1 MIHRPAVGSS
11 LGPKAAPSL
20 LSIGESSKHMIQI
33 IQLLEERSMSFS
45 FCLNKTDVLVLCAMT
60 QLYQTLDLKH
70 DSKLT
75 KDAERL
81 VNSVLK
87 VLLKSKAA
95 GTYDL
100 KRVASMLI
108 SVEEPPTAPAAR
120 ASPETSMAA
129 PPSKSSPQVTISKK
143 KPMYALGRH
152 MSASMSETDLLLQQE
167 KLRRMTMP
175 TSSAV
180 RPDFYRSQSR
190 SSFDD
195 SMQFPTMPRH
205 DQGFSISQI
214 QQSMMRMSPT
224 RKVKPNLDYLSL
236 GTTPSTSQPTSPVQT
251 RVPPS
256 QVAAQHHQR
265 PQPLY
270 PTNQVAQKGGSGVG
284 MSVTE
289 WETLL
294 GTLDGGQMNVYD
306 AIYGGPGVSLEN
318 PNTVTANYGDWSPDS
333 WDLTSFNIGD
343 LTSNPAAPQSVLSL
357 SDDSLSSGDDLAT
370 SDLYLSMGNDEFRN
384 NLLHP
389 TRSAH
394 DAGLILDGV
403 DLNLGL

>member
-1 MIHRPAVGSS
+1 
-11 LGPKAAPSL
+11 
-20 LSIGESSKHMIQI
+20 
-33 IQLLEERSMSFS
+33 
-45 FCLNKTDVLVLCAMT
+45 
-60 QLYQTLDLKH
+60 
-70 DSKLT
+70 
-75 KDAERL
+75 
-81 VNSVLK
+81 
-87 VLLKSKAA
+87 
-95 GTYDL
+95 
-100 KRVASMLI
+100 
-108 SVEEPPTAPAAR
+108 
-120 ASPETSMAA
+120 
-129 PPSKSSPQVTISKK
+129 
-143 KPMYALGRH
+143 
-152 MSASMSETDLLLQQE
+152 
-167 KLRRMTMP
+167 
-175 TSSAV
+175 
-180 RPDFYRSQSR
+180 
-190 SSFDD
+190 
-195 SMQFPTMPRH
+195 
-205 DQGFSISQI
+205 
-214 QQSMMRMSPT
+214 
-224 RKVKPNLDYLSL
+224 
-236 GTTPSTSQPTSPVQT
+236 
-251 RVPPS
+251 
-256 QVAAQHHQR
+256 
-265 PQPLY
+265 
-270 PTNQVAQKGGSGVG
+270 

>member
-1 MIHRPAVGSS
+1 
-11 LGPKAAPSL
+11 
-20 LSIGESSKHMIQI
+20 MIQI

-70 DSKLT
+70 ESKLT

-87 VLLKSKAA
+87 ALQKSKAS

-108 SVEEPPTAPAAR
+108 TIEEPPTPAATR
-120 ASPETSMAA
+120 ASPETTMAA
-129 PPSKSSPQVTISKK
+129 PPSKPSPQATISKK
-143 KPMYALGRH
+143 KPIYALGRH
-152 MSASMSETDLLLQQE
+152 PSASMSETDLLLQQE

-175 TSSAV
+175 NSSAV
-180 RPDFYRSQSR
+180 RPELYRSQSR
-190 SSFDD
+190 ASFDD
-195 SMQFPTMPRH
+195 SMQFPNMPRR
-205 DQGFSISQI
+205 DQRFSISQI
-214 QQSMMRMSPT
+214 QQSMMRVSPT

-236 GTTPSTSQPTSPVQT
+236 GNTPSTSQPTSPVQT
-251 RVPPS
+251 RVPS
-256 QVAAQHHQR
+256 LQVATQHQQTT
-265 PQPLY
+265 PPPLY
-270 PTNQVAQKGGSGVG
+270 PTNQVAQKGGSGGG

-294 GTLDGGQMNVYD
+294 GTLDGGQINVYD
-306 AIYGGPGVSLEN
+306 AIYGGPGVSLET
-318 PNTVTANYGDWSPDS
+318 PNSVTTNYGDWSPDS

-370 SDLYLSMGNDEFRN
+370 SDLYLSMGSDEFRN

-389 TRSAH
+389 TRSVH
-394 DAGLILDGV
+394 DGGLILEGL